1 MSSGLC
7 IICKA
12 ATVHYCGGCRNVWY
26 CSVAHQKQHWEL
38 AHHSECGHTGK
49 IPCASKL
56 AESRRL
62 WREHGEKTRAFIL
75 AYLDGPNE
83 SEAVAGAAAI
93 LMKNQEDIGA
103 FFDVL
108 LPGSKEAVTA
118 LLKEH
123 ITQAAAILAAAKNKN
138 PLTELFRLY
147 SDWFENAKKISQLAP
162 KLGLSSARL
171 MELMSDHLETTLQE
185 ALLHAEGN
193 READLAM
200 YAKVLVHLEMMADY
214 LVSNQRCSCKK

>member
-12 ATVHYCGGCRNVWY
+12 ETTHYCGGCRNVWY
-26 CSVAHQKQHWEL
+26 CSVSHQRQHWEL
-38 AHHSECGHTGK
+38 AHHKECGK
-49 IPCASKL
+49 IPCQRKL

-62 WREHGEKTRAFIL
+62 WREHGEKTRVFIL
-75 AYLDGPNE
+75 AYLDGPDE
-83 SEAVAGAAAI
+83 SEAVTSAVAI
-93 LMKNQEDIGA
+93 LMKNQEDLGA
-103 FFDVL
+103 FFDTL
-108 LPGSKEAVTA
+108 LPGSRETVTA

-123 ITQAAAILAAAKNKN
+123 ISQAAALLDAAKNKK

-147 SDWFENAKKISQLAP
+147 SAWFENAKKISQLAP

-185 ALLHAEGN
+185 ALLHAEGKM
-193 READLAM
+193 EEDLSM
-200 YAKVLVHLEMMADY
+200 YVKVLAHLQMMADY
-214 LVSNQRCSCKK
+214 LVSNQMCACKK